1 MHAFDDEVSYTR
13 IIDPEPAG
21 DDLLVPAKGER
32 PSLVWIVRLVA
43 TPLATAA
50 WTSR

>member
-21 DDLLVPAKGER
+21 DDLVIPAKGER
-32 PSLVWIVRLVA
+32 PSLVWRPRLGEDQ
-43 TPLATAA
+43 TYEL
-50 WTSR
+50 SGRG

>member
-21 DDLLVPAKGER
+21 DDLVIPAKGER
-32 PSLVWIVRLVA
+32 PSLVWRPPWARIR
-43 TPLATAA
+43 P
-50 WTSR
+50 TSSPGA